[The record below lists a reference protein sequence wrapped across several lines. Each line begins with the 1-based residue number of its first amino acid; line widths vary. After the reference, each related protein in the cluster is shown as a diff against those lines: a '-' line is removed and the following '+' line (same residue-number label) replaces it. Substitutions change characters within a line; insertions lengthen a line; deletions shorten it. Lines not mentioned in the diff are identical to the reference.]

1 MARDFSN
8 ADAKRLSSNARALLN
23 ALSGISAHE
32 APDRSSIRDATDRLI
47 GQIVMDT
54 LAKISVDE
62 LNRDRRGIRVK
73 TLQDAGYTSIAQ
85 LISASSYQLASIRG
99 IGDDGAAE
107 ILSIAQDYAAKVRAN
122 TKIRLSVD
130 DRSPAATRLI
140 LALASYRRRRSIA
153 VNADGILA
161 TFAPLVRNTLS
172 VLEACPPG
180 GLRWLFA
187 SKEKKQRAQ
196 QSFIALNELQ
206 NGEYGQRANACIQA
220 FQRSKQLTEDE
231 AWADFPRIRSS

>member
-8 ADAKRLSSNARALLN
+8 ADAKRLVSDARALLN

-32 APDRSSIRDATDRLI
+32 APGRSSIRDATDRLI

-107 ILSIAQDYAAKVRAN
+107 IL
-122 TKIRLSVD
+122 
-130 DRSPAATRLI
+130 
-140 LALASYRRRRSIA
+140 
-153 VNADGILA
+153 
-161 TFAPLVRNTLS
+161 
-172 VLEACPPG
+172 
-180 GLRWLFA
+180 
-187 SKEKKQRAQ
+187 
-196 QSFIALNELQ
+196 
-206 NGEYGQRANACIQA
+206 
-220 FQRSKQLTEDE
+220 
-231 AWADFPRIRSS
+231 